1 MTVSSLFFWIILVL
15 VMQLIVFAL
24 VLGWRY
30 WQQLQNLKKLASS
43 DTQLNDFSSQ
53 KTTKTL
59 ESIKPSNQPV
69 NLQLDNA
76 TTIPEKITSKWSA
89 SKAFIVDKK
98 IFEDASQSIYS
109 FYLKPLDGQA
119 LPEFLP
125 GQFLTFN
132 LDLPSST
139 QANQLEKI
147 SRCYSLSD
155 VFNSSY
161 YRVSIKKSVAPLH
174 TGWPPGRVSNYFHD
188 QVKVGDVLQVRA
200 PSGQFYLSQDGGP
213 IVLIAGGIGITPLFT
228 MLRHIQLH
236 QPNRLVWLFYGS
248 RSLNDLM
255 QLPELL
261 AMAKSNPHFHLKIA
275 LSDVTATQLQTS
287 LEPLKQSYGSLVAD
301 YFVQERISLNLLRHT
316 LPFQPFDFYICGPA
330 AMMETL
336 VPDLENWGVA
346 TNKIHFEAFGPASVK
361 RVNPMV
367 VGHANMPANVVAN
380 FEDSIQASLMAS
392 EQVSHTPAHLGQNKV
407 VCQKSGKELI
417 WESHHLNMLE
427 LLESHG
433 IEVNSACRSGN
444 CGSCQTTLISGE
456 VEYETSP
463 SYTPDTGTCLLC
475 VAKPKA
481 YSSVVLDV

>member
-1 MTVSSLFFWIILVL
+1 MTVGLLFFWIILALALQLVVFVL
-15 VMQLIVFAL
+15 L
-24 VLGWRY
+24 VGWRY
-30 WQQLQNLKKLASS
+30 WRQLQNLKNLANS

-53 KTTKTL
+53 KTTKSPEPLALT
-59 ESIKPSNQPV
+59 SQQV
-69 NLQLDNA
+69 NLQSVNSSTIADKVASRWTA
-76 TTIPEKITSKWSA
+76 T
-89 SKAFIVDKK
+89 KAFVVDKK
-98 IFEDASQSIYS
+98 IFEDASQSICS

-132 LDLPSST
+132 LDLPSTT

-174 TGWPPGRVSNYFHD
+174 TVWPPGRVSHYFHE
-188 QVKVGDVLQVRA
+188 QVNVGDVLQVRA
-200 PSGQFYLSQDGGP
+200 PSGQFYLSQDNGP

-228 MLRHIQLH
+228 MLRHIQQH
-236 QPNRLVWLFYGS
+236 QPNRQVWLFYGS
-248 RSLNDLM
+248 RCLDDLI

-261 AMAKSNPHFHLKIA
+261 AMAKANPHFHLKMA
-275 LSDVTATQLQTS
+275 LSDMTATQLQTS

-336 VPDLENWGVA
+336 VPALEQWGVA
-346 TNKIHFEAFGPASVK
+346 SNKIHFEAFGPASVK
-361 RVNPMV
+361 RVNPV
-367 VGHANMPANVVAN
+367 ASGQANVPANLAAN
-380 FEDSIQASLMAS
+380 FEDDIQASLRAS
-392 EQVSHTPAHLGQNKV
+392 EQVSHTPAQLGQNKV
-407 VCQKSGKELI
+407 VCQKSGKQLL

-456 VEYETSP
+456 VEYETP
-463 SYTPDTGTCLLC
+463 PTYIPDAGTCLLC

-481 YSSVVLDV
+481 YSSVVLDA